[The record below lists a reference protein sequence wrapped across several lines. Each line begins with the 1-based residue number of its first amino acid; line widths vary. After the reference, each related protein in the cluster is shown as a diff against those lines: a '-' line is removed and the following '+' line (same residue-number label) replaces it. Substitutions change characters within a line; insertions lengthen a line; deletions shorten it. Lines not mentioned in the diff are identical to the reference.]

1 MIRQRHYG
9 SRLASAGHSDGV
21 KGAASVSPLTLR
33 MVTYMCHDRHE
44 EPCQTLAPVSC
55 SKIRN
60 QMAQTKASI
69 HVPGHLV
76 IVTTSPP
83 AGARQNYGARE
94 SRRNSRFFP
103 LDFNCII
110 EALEVREN
118 QRPTSPSIQ
127 QEFLMYLESSAA
139 AGCDSLS
146 LRTSSRLEAPAKLGT
161 NRTQQRKTGVHISTS
176 DQPPR
181 CRQPSLWEGQTP
193 PCTTYRQ
200 ESQIEDRN

>member
-1 MIRQRHYG
+1 M
-9 SRLASAGHSDGV
+9 L
-21 KGAASVSPLTLR
+21 
-33 MVTYMCHDRHE
+33 TYMWHDRHE

-118 QRPTSPSIQ
+118 QGQHHLRSSKKLLARKRG
-127 QEFLMYLESSAA
+127 EVLMYLESSAA
-139 AGCDSLS
+139 AGCDRLS
-146 LRTSSRLEAPAKLGT
+146 LRTSSQLEAPAKLGT

-193 PCTTYRQ
+193 PCTAYRQ